1 MEHYNQQLKFKFE
14 DKRLIKEVTIKYF
27 EETDTDGKRRIK
39 KETSEKKWFNDGE
52 SRHNPACSHHFE
64 DL

>member
-27 EETDTDGKRRIK
+27 EETDADGKRRIK
-39 KETSEKKWFNDGE
+39 KETSEKKWFNDG
-52 SRHNPACSHHFE
+52 
-64 DL
+64 